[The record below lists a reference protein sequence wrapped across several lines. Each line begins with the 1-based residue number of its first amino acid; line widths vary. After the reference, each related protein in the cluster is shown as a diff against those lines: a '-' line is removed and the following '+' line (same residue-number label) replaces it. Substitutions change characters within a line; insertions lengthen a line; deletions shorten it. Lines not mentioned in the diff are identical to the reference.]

1 VNTSSLHKCWLRVRV
16 SATVCVGTYLV
27 EKIDVCVMSHVKVGG
42 IALMPYTHTALP
54 VEWHRMEWNGM
65 SQTSQG
71 GTRSLGLGRIADRAR
86 ARARATRTVVGRRH
100 GAIFVVV
107 GRYAERVVVVLIE
120 QLPGIDLCRVVEI

>member
-65 SQTSQG
+65 SQG
-71 GTRSLGLGRIADRAR
+71 GTCSLGLGRIAD
-86 ARARATRTVVGRRH
+86 RARATRTVVGRRH